1 MNTDLHASYLSL
13 SEDGKPTPSEAKES
27 TFVTHDKTSKSRT
40 SRKHFPYPPNPA
52 PLELRYAARMM
63 KSKFQPE
70 FSLEATQKFQE
81 QLESGLSQ
89 MTTAT
94 LYKGYKAK
102 LASREVARQ
111 RMVLATWEIDEA
123 AQYEEF
129 LIAIYGENE
138 QRKYLQAVFE
148 DECEILRV
156 ASAQTDQVATLLNSR
171 VKHAFLK
178 PAAAF
183 PLHPNGGLSCIG
195 TREPSE
201 HSDPDLSDGS
211 YADLPPDDSDHD
223 SEDSGE
229 GAGSRFRLNSPYK
242 SLILACSGICGYLYY
257 PIATFNRPTDMLI
270 QSMQPPDDN
279 EYPHFP
285 GQLQDRFSLSD
296 YADRNPN
303 LNDQLEA
310 DDEGDP
316 LSRFLRMTDP
326 QYATTTSSLKSLTS
340 EMDAPPPTPS
350 SSTLEPLDAGDGVY
364 PYATTNS
371 LQLLTP
377 RWMLHPPRHLAPANH
392 LMPVMTS
399 TLVLRPP
406 EPTAPMAALAIP
418 STIAAPV
425 ASRPSTLV
433 PLSLKFVAMQP
444 GITASGVAPAAPA
457 IFPGPA
463 AVQPTTPA
471 LINVNSLVKKQILNS
486 AKRRIL
492 RFFLTASAMAG
503 TDGERAALVSRDFR
517 VVMPG
522 MNVTIRT
529 TSSERQQ
536 VTAAWNG
543 CFRKLLD
550 MVRSCLALGY
560 TFYPPLES
568 NLQPVQFRGRVIT
581 ALINDTFTV
590 DASGHVTILDGV
602 LDNPL
607 IFHVAVQFIWCS
619 DLGISQFL
627 STSALHRHQ
636 QLNYAFGAI
645 GAAVKLALRE
655 QIPHPPVI
663 LPFTQHE
670 GSETFEDIVRYI
682 GNMDG
687 VQRIAFD
694 YRKSHMLS
702 IGDSQ

>member
-1 MNTDLHASYLSL
+1 M
-13 SEDGKPTPSEAKES
+13 
-27 TFVTHDKTSKSRT
+27 
-40 SRKHFPYPPNPA
+40 
-52 PLELRYAARMM
+52 
-63 KSKFQPE
+63 
-70 FSLEATQKFQE
+70 
-81 QLESGLSQ
+81 
-89 MTTAT
+89 
-94 LYKGYKAK
+94 
-102 LASREVARQ
+102 
-111 RMVLATWEIDEA
+111 
-123 AQYEEF
+123 
-129 LIAIYGENE
+129 LIHI
-138 QRKYLQAVFE
+138 
-148 DECEILRV
+148 
-156 ASAQTDQVATLLNSR
+156 TLLMIRTAS
-171 VKHAFLK
+171 
-178 PAAAF
+178 
-183 PLHPNGGLSCIG
+183 
-195 TREPSE
+195 
-201 HSDPDLSDGS
+201 
-211 YADLPPDDSDHD
+211 
-223 SEDSGE
+223 
-229 GAGSRFRLNSPYK
+229 
-242 SLILACSGICGYLYY
+242 IC
-257 PIATFNRPTDMLI
+257 FQ

-316 LSRFLRMTDP
+316 LSRFLCMTDP
-326 QYATTTSSLKSLTS
+326 QYAMTTSSLKSLTS

-371 LQLLTP
+371 LQLLTSEMDAPPPAPSSSTSKPLDAGDDVYPVIPYSAQLDSLYNPPVPQMLAGSSQHPERNHRP
-377 RWMLHPPRHLAPANH
+377 RPSFTPYFIPEPR
-392 LMPVMTS
+392 
-399 TLVLRPP
+399 VLRPP
-406 EPTAPMAALAIP
+406 EPTATMAALAIP

-444 GITASGVAPAAPA
+444 AITASGVAPAAPA

-503 TDGERAALVSRDFR
+503 TDGERAALVSLAISESSS
-517 VVMPG
+517 MPG

-529 TSSERQQ
+529 TSSEQ
-536 VTAAWNG
+536 
-543 CFRKLLD
+543 
-550 MVRSCLALGY
+550 
-560 TFYPPLES
+560 S

-581 ALINDTFTV
+581 ALLNDTRNPLAFMNRFTV

-687 VQRIAFD
+687 VQRIVFD
-694 YRKSHMLS
+694 YRKSHMLC
-702 IGDSQ
+702 IGDLQVRSTNVLAQLDMMMMAGVQ

>member
-1 MNTDLHASYLSL
+1 MLIVSQFSFCLHS
-13 SEDGKPTPSEAKES
+13 PS
-27 TFVTHDKTSKSRT
+27 VIH
-40 SRKHFPYPPNPA
+40 
-52 PLELRYAARMM
+52 
-63 KSKFQPE
+63 
-70 FSLEATQKFQE
+70 
-81 QLESGLSQ
+81 
-89 MTTAT
+89 
-94 LYKGYKAK
+94 
-102 LASREVARQ
+102 
-111 RMVLATWEIDEA
+111 I
-123 AQYEEF
+123 
-129 LIAIYGENE
+129 
-138 QRKYLQAVFE
+138 
-148 DECEILRV
+148 
-156 ASAQTDQVATLLNSR
+156 TLLMIRTAS
-171 VKHAFLK
+171 
-178 PAAAF
+178 
-183 PLHPNGGLSCIG
+183 
-195 TREPSE
+195 
-201 HSDPDLSDGS
+201 
-211 YADLPPDDSDHD
+211 
-223 SEDSGE
+223 
-229 GAGSRFRLNSPYK
+229 
-242 SLILACSGICGYLYY
+242 IC
-257 PIATFNRPTDMLI
+257 FQ

-316 LSRFLRMTDP
+316 LSRFLCMTDP
-326 QYATTTSSLKSLTS
+326 QYATTTSSLKLLTS

-350 SSTLEPLDAGDGVY
+350 FSTLEPLDAGDGVY

-371 LQLLTP
+371 LQLLTSEMDAPPPAPSSSTSKPLDAGDDIYPVIPYSAQLDSLYNPPVPQMLAGSSQHPERNHRP
-377 RWMLHPPRHLAPANH
+377 RPSFTPYFIPEPR
-392 LMPVMTS
+392 
-399 TLVLRPP
+399 VLRPP
-406 EPTAPMAALAIP
+406 EPTATMAALAIP

-444 GITASGVAPAAPA
+444 AITASGVAPAAPA

-503 TDGERAALVSRDFR
+503 TDGERVALVSLAISESSS
-517 VVMPG
+517 MPG

-536 VTAAWNG
+536 VTATWNC

-550 MVRSCLALGY
+550 MVQSCLALGY

-568 NLQPVQFRGRVIT
+568 NLQPVQFRGCVIT
-581 ALINDTFTV
+581 ALINDTRNPLAFMNRFTV
-590 DASGHVTILDGV
+590 DASRHVTILDGV
-602 LDNPL
+602 LNNPL

-619 DLGISQFL
+619 DLSISQFL

-636 QLNYAFGAI
+636 QLNYAFGAM

-702 IGDSQ
+702 IGDSQVRSTNVLAQLDMMMMAGVQ

>member
-1 MNTDLHASYLSL
+1 
-13 SEDGKPTPSEAKES
+13 
-27 TFVTHDKTSKSRT
+27 
-40 SRKHFPYPPNPA
+40 
-52 PLELRYAARMM
+52 
-63 KSKFQPE
+63 
-70 FSLEATQKFQE
+70 
-81 QLESGLSQ
+81 
-89 MTTAT
+89 
-94 LYKGYKAK
+94 
-102 LASREVARQ
+102 
-111 RMVLATWEIDEA
+111 
-123 AQYEEF
+123 
-129 LIAIYGENE
+129 
-138 QRKYLQAVFE
+138 
-148 DECEILRV
+148 
-156 ASAQTDQVATLLNSR
+156 
-171 VKHAFLK
+171 
-178 PAAAF
+178 
-183 PLHPNGGLSCIG
+183 
-195 TREPSE
+195 
-201 HSDPDLSDGS
+201 
-211 YADLPPDDSDHD
+211 
-223 SEDSGE
+223 
-229 GAGSRFRLNSPYK
+229 
-242 SLILACSGICGYLYY
+242 
-257 PIATFNRPTDMLI
+257 
-270 QSMQPPDDN
+270 
-279 EYPHFP
+279 
-285 GQLQDRFSLSD
+285 
-296 YADRNPN
+296 
-303 LNDQLEA
+303 
-310 DDEGDP
+310 
-316 LSRFLRMTDP
+316 MTDP

-377 RWMLHPPRHLAPANH
+377 EMDAPPPAPSSSTSKPLDAGDDVYPMLAGSSQHPERNHRPRPSFT
-392 LMPVMTS
+392 PYFIPEPR
-399 TLVLRPP
+399 VLRPP

>member
-1 MNTDLHASYLSL
+1 MNIH
-13 SEDGKPTPSEAKES
+13 
-27 TFVTHDKTSKSRT
+27 TS
-40 SRKHFPYPPNPA
+40 
-52 PLELRYAARMM
+52 
-63 KSKFQPE
+63 
-70 FSLEATQKFQE
+70 
-81 QLESGLSQ
+81 
-89 MTTAT
+89 
-94 LYKGYKAK
+94 
-102 LASREVARQ
+102 LASFK
-111 RMVLATWEIDEA
+111 T
-123 AQYEEF
+123 
-129 LIAIYGENE
+129 
-138 QRKYLQAVFE
+138 
-148 DECEILRV
+148 
-156 ASAQTDQVATLLNSR
+156 
-171 VKHAFLK
+171 
-178 PAAAF
+178 
-183 PLHPNGGLSCIG
+183 
-195 TREPSE
+195 
-201 HSDPDLSDGS
+201 GS
-211 YADLPPDDSDHD
+211 
-223 SEDSGE
+223 
-229 GAGSRFRLNSPYK
+229 
-242 SLILACSGICGYLYY
+242 
-257 PIATFNRPTDMLI
+257 
-270 QSMQPPDDN
+270 Q
-279 EYPHFP
+279 
-285 GQLQDRFSLSD
+285 LSD

-303 LNDQLEA
+303 LN

-371 LQLLTP
+371 LQLLTSEMDAPPPAPSSSTSKPLDAGDDVYPVIPYSAQLDSLYNPPVPQMLAGSSQHPERNHRP
-377 RWMLHPPRHLAPANH
+377 RPSFTPYFIPEPR
-392 LMPVMTS
+392 
-399 TLVLRPP
+399 VLRPP

-425 ASRPSTLV
+425 ASWPSTLV

-444 GITASGVAPAAPA
+444 AITASGVAPAAPA

-503 TDGERAALVSRDFR
+503 TDGERAALVSLAISESSS
-517 VVMPG
+517 MPG

-581 ALINDTFTV
+581 ALINDTRNPLAFMNRFTV

-702 IGDSQ
+702 IGDSQVRSTNVLAQLDHDDDGWGAVDIALLFSLDTNNCEYLLLQQVNEVQKKRAMENAVWMTTRPQRQRPAPEKPTVMKKTTAQRKAHVSVTKHGRHDGGVAQVTSSRPDTPDEILGLAAKKRRVGGVKHLKEKQNTKEAKVITDPD

>member
-1 MNTDLHASYLSL
+1 
-13 SEDGKPTPSEAKES
+13 
-27 TFVTHDKTSKSRT
+27 
-40 SRKHFPYPPNPA
+40 
-52 PLELRYAARMM
+52 
-63 KSKFQPE
+63 
-70 FSLEATQKFQE
+70 
-81 QLESGLSQ
+81 
-89 MTTAT
+89 
-94 LYKGYKAK
+94 
-102 LASREVARQ
+102 
-111 RMVLATWEIDEA
+111 
-123 AQYEEF
+123 
-129 LIAIYGENE
+129 
-138 QRKYLQAVFE
+138 
-148 DECEILRV
+148 
-156 ASAQTDQVATLLNSR
+156 
-171 VKHAFLK
+171 
-178 PAAAF
+178 
-183 PLHPNGGLSCIG
+183 
-195 TREPSE
+195 
-201 HSDPDLSDGS
+201 
-211 YADLPPDDSDHD
+211 
-223 SEDSGE
+223 
-229 GAGSRFRLNSPYK
+229 
-242 SLILACSGICGYLYY
+242 
-257 PIATFNRPTDMLI
+257 
-270 QSMQPPDDN
+270 
-279 EYPHFP
+279 
-285 GQLQDRFSLSD
+285 
-296 YADRNPN
+296 
-303 LNDQLEA
+303 
-310 DDEGDP
+310 
-316 LSRFLRMTDP
+316 
-326 QYATTTSSLKSLTS
+326 
-340 EMDAPPPTPS
+340 MDAPPPTPS

-377 RWMLHPPRHLAPANH
+377 EMDAPPPAPSSSTSKPLDAGDDVYPVIPYSAQLDSLYNPPVPQMLAG
-392 LMPVMTS
+392 
-399 TLVLRPP
+399 VLRPP